1 MNFRCFILIIAL
13 NLWTFCS
20 WASLSHPKDFWQ
32 ATKNRLYQ
40 IWTKGQGDLYL
51 PFYAW
56 HNRLTYDDE
65 HLPLYNEFPWGAGF
79 GKGIWDENG
88 NWQGLYFMVF
98 LDSHKNIE
106 PMGGYG
112 YLFTYHPT
120 EDAGL
125 GLGFTLMMTARAEYS
140 HYAPF
145 PGILPLASIN
155 YKNLMLLGA
164 YVPFVPGQRN
174 VGNIMFLMAKLTLG
188 S

>member
-1 MNFRCFILIIAL
+1 MSFWLIVLLIVI
-13 NLWTFCS
+13 NLWGGCS
-20 WASLSHPKDFWQ
+20 FGMTSTPTNFWQ
-32 ATKNRLYQ
+32 STKSRLFQ
-40 IWTKGQGDLYL
+40 IWTEGKGDLYI

-65 HLPLYNEFPWGAGF
+65 KLCLYNEYPWGAGF
-79 GKGIWDENG
+79 GKGIWDEHG

-112 YLFTYHPT
+112 YLLTHHPT
-120 EDAGL
+120 DNTGV

-145 PGILPLASIN
+145 PGILPLASFN
-155 YKNLMLLGA
+155 YKKLMLMGA
-164 YVPFVPGQRN
+164 YVPFMPGQRN
-174 VGNIMFLMAKLTLG
+174 VGNIVFLMTKLTLED
-188 S
+188 